1 MNQQN
6 NCFSQDYFISC
17 LKENYE
23 KEEKEIKSRIDR
35 AGNKEEVKNF
45 IAGIMAFQELACT
58 GEFEKSIKHKFEVSY
73 SLGATIQEVLDTVKD
88 EREKLLYREEFQKS
102 LIITETHRISPTRKY
117 RLLNK
122 IIKKTQGGEIV
133 HIQKFAFLKQLRLLF
148 KIAFKKDS
156 DSAIVGQCIE
166 NGVFLNDK
174 SVKLIIDCNNFDI
187 TNDDPQFYF
196 DAYIKYVTFRKII
209 EFLPTYCGESGASPI
224 SETTL
229 NDSGDNIKDDKY
241 AKIKYNV
248 KNRDDWDNMTSL
260 SRNQT
265 VLLFHYLRKKKVIVG
280 KSYLS
285 NTDLAKII
293 RACSGYS
300 EKTTRM
306 LLSEYVKEEFSD
318 EDLRKVKENLN
329 EIIYLINNKLK

>member
-6 NCFSQDYFISC
+6 NIFSQDYFISC

-23 KEEKEIKSRIDR
+23 KEEREIKNRIDR
-35 AGNKEEVKNF
+35 AGNKEDLKNF
-45 IAGIMAFQELACT
+45 IAGVMGFQELLCT
-58 GEFEKSIKHKFEVSY
+58 GEFEKSIKHIFEVSY
-73 SLGATIQEVLDTVKD
+73 SLGATIQEVLETVKD
-88 EREKLLYREEFQKS
+88 EREKQLYKEEFQKS
-102 LIITETHRISPTRKY
+102 LTIIESHRIFPTRKY
-117 RLLNK
+117 RLIK
-122 IIKKTQGGEIV
+122 RIIKKTQDGLIVEI
-133 HIQKFAFLKQLRLLF
+133 QNYNFLKQLRLLF
-148 KIAFKKDS
+148 KIAFHKDS
-156 DSAIVGQCIE
+156 DGTIVGRCIA
-166 NGVFLNDK
+166 NGIFLKDNRL
-174 SVKLIIDCNNFDI
+174 KLIIDCNNFDI

-209 EFLPTYCGESGASPI
+209 EFLPTYSGESGSLILP
-224 SETTL
+224 ETTSD
-229 NDSGDNIKDDKY
+229 DSGDKIKDDKY

-248 KNRDDWDNMTSL
+248 KNREDGDNMTSL
-260 SRNQT
+260 SRDQT
-265 VLLFHYLRKKKVIVG
+265 VLLFHYLRKKRVIVG

-306 LLSEYVKEEFSD
+306 LLSEYVKEEFSE